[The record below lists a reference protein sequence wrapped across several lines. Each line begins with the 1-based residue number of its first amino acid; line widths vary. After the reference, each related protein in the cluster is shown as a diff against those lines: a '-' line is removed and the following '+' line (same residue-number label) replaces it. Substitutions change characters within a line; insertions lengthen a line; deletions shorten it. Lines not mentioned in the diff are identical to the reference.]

1 MSGVEVEHRADR
13 KRFVARTPAGP
24 AYVAYERPDDR
35 TIELHHTIVPEEER
49 GRGVGGTVVRAA
61 IAYARDQGLRVVASC
76 PFVRSWLDEHPDQ
89 RDVLA

>member
-1 MSGVEVEHRADR
+1 MSDVEVQHQEQRR
-13 KRFVARTPAGP
+13 RFVARTPAGP
-24 AYVAYERPDDR
+24 ASVAYERPDDR

-61 IAYARDQGLRVVASC
+61 IAYARDRGLRVVPSC
-76 PFVRSWLDEHPDQ
+76 PFVRAWLDEHPDE